1 MHNLDYDYTQS
12 SLLGN
17 SNYSANIC
25 LNRNA
30 PERGHRGEVVRLRM
44 MHRPVGFNVAS
55 SGVAGKGGEGRM
67 GRLGRVDRVG
77 KIQDWQVQRYKVTAR
92 SPALATVALLEQ

>member
-1 MHNLDYDYTQS
+1 M
-12 SLLGN
+12 
-17 SNYSANIC
+17 
-25 LNRNA
+25 
-30 PERGHRGEVVRLRM
+30 
-44 MHRPVGFNVAS
+44 AS

-77 KIQDWQVQRYKVTAR
+77 EIQDWQVQRYKVTAR